1 MMVMMCLSGG
11 GDDGDVC
18 QVVMMM
24 VMCLSGGDDDDS
36 EVSVRW

>member
-1 MMVMMCLSGG
+1 MMVIMCLSGG

-18 QVVMMM
+18 QVVM